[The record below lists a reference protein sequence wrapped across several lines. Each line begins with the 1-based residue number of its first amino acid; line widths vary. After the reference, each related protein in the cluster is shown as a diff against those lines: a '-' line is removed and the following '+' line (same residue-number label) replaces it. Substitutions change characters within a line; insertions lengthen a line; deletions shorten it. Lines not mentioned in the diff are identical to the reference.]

1 MEDVKDTYTINH
13 VENAESMLIPLFFS
27 LLSWCFGWKILWLG
41 DKSGMGWDGMRR
53 EEHADW

>member
-41 DKSGMGWDGMRR
+41 DRQEWDGMRR
-53 EEHADW
+53 EE